1 MRLIS
6 SFVAVQAMKTWTVSS
21 ESELES
27 ESVVAILA
35 ELVALLFNILDNDL
49 PDDDL
54 PNNDLLNN
62 DLPNNLPF
70 KVFNAKFDPE
80 DLSSCS
86 HLQHLEAMCPL
97 LLQ

>member
-1 MRLIS
+1 MCLIF
-6 SFVAVQAMKTWTVSS
+6 SFVAVQAIKTWTVSS

-27 ESVVAILA
+27 ESAAAILA

-49 PDDDL
+49 PDDNL
-54 PNNDLLNN
+54 PNNDLLDN

-70 KVFNAKFDPE
+70 EVFNAKFNPE

-86 HLQHLEAMCPL
+86 HLQHSEAMCPL
-97 LLQ
+97 LL